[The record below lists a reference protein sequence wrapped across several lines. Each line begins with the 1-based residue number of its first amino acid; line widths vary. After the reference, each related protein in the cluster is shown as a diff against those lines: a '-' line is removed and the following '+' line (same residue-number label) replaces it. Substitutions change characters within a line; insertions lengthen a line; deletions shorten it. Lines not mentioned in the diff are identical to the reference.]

1 MNKRKIMVL
10 LVLTVAVIGLSMG
23 VVSAKTVTVKKNHQ
37 KSIGHHHYAEL
48 SQNGNRFTIGIAD
61 KYAYGT
67 KYKTSKA
74 KVYFKY
80 KGKTKVKTY
89 KANKYGMIFNKKI
102 PKGYKLIKAK
112 LYYKKAKI
120 DYPF

>member
-1 MNKRKIMVL
+1 MNKQQVIVL
-10 LVLTVAVIGLSMG
+10 LVLTIAVIGLSMG
-23 VVSAKTVTVKKNHQ
+23 VVSAKTVTVKKNHE
-37 KSIGHHHYAEL
+37 KSIGHHHYASL
-48 SQNGNRFTIGIAD
+48 TQNGNRFTIGIAD
-61 KYAYGT
+61 KYAWGSS
-67 KYKTSKA
+67 YKTSKA

-89 KANKYGMIFNKKI
+89 KANKYGMIYNKKI

-120 DYPF
+120 NYY

>member
-23 VVSAKTVTVKKNHQ
+23 AVSAKSVTVKKNHQ
-37 KSIGHHHYAEL
+37 KSIGHHHYASL
-48 SQNGNRFTIGIAD
+48 NQYGRTFTIGTAD
-61 KYAYGT
+61 KYAYGSS
-67 KYKTSKA
+67 YKVTKA

-89 KANKYGMIFNKKI
+89 KANKYGMIYNKKI
-102 PKGYKLIKAK
+102 PKGYTLKKAK
-112 LYYKKAKI
+112 IYYKKA
-120 DYPF
+120 